1 LHQPFRYLLTVET
14 AARRDGGE
22 IRTVA
27 GTGGLRFE
35 EADDGAP
42 ETVAADTIPNARNAD
57 VRETLE
63 DRMPSSFDACESVVL
78 ELHVDWPNR
87 IRTPCRIP
95 VIVIIA
101 IVFATMSCER
111 LVRGPKPTNP

>member
-1 LHQPFRYLLTVET
+1 MHRPFQYLLTVET

-27 GTGGLRFE
+27 GTGGLRVE

-42 ETVAADTIPNARNAD
+42 EMVAADTIPNARNAD

-63 DRMPSSFDACESVVL
+63 GRMPSSFDACESVVL
-78 ELHVDWPNR
+78 ELHVDWPNQDTDSVSDSSDSDYR
-87 IRTPCRIP
+87 DRFRDH
-95 VIVIIA
+95 V
-101 IVFATMSCER
+101 M
-111 LVRGPKPTNP
+111 